1 MARELFE
8 KIRSSPWGRGK
19 AAVQWRLSG
28 SAARDIHM
36 HLPRSVRDS
45 WACCASGIRHHGQ
58 CMSCQ
63 LRCSQLSVLSTD
75 GTPTVGDT
83 LVSHARQTLEVGPP
97 SSLFHT
103 TRLRPSHPTRR
114 DGACPRVQSLLIPP
128 HHLPQPN
135 TRAPVAGPRAA
146 GIGFADGCFEIQRQL
161 ICTEG
166 Y

>member
-1 MARELFE
+1 MCRRNSRLRAGGLPCEKLQTLTCIFLIRKRQPRSHCLYQKQLPGGSVGKGSGIVPAVAQVTGVARELFE
-8 KIRSSPWGRGK
+8 KIRSSPWGRGR

-45 WACCASGIRHHGQ
+45 WACCASGIRHRGQ

-83 LVSHARQTLEVGPP
+83 LVPHARQPLEVEPP
-97 SSLFHT
+97 SSLF
-103 TRLRPSHPTRR
+103 TRQ
-114 DGACPRVQSLLIPP
+114 D
-128 HHLPQPN
+128 
-135 TRAPVAGPRAA
+135 
-146 GIGFADGCFEIQRQL
+146 
-161 ICTEG
+161 
-166 Y
+166 